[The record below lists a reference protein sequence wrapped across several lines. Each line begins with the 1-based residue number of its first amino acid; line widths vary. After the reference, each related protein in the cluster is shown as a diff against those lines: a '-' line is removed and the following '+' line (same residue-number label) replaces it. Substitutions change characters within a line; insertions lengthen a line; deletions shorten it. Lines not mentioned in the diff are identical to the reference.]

1 MRFAIVV
8 FPGSNCDRDCHHV
21 LARVLHQPAEF
32 VFHKERA
39 LPRTDCVILPGGF
52 SYGDYL
58 RPGAIARFSPIL
70 EDVVRFAQNGGLV
83 FGICNGFQVMLE
95 AGLLPGAMRP
105 NRHGRFLCR
114 DVFVRVENAK
124 TALTGRVREGQVLQ
138 IPIAHADGNYY
149 APADVLDEMKRHRQI
164 LFRYVDR
171 KGRVRDEANPNGS
184 VENIAGVMNRAG
196 NCFGMMP
203 HPERASEAILRS
215 EDGRALFESLI
226 ATGGSR

>member
-1 MRFAIVV
+1 
-8 FPGSNCDRDCHHV
+8 
-21 LARVLHQPAEF
+21 
-32 VFHKERA
+32 
-39 LPRTDCVILPGGF
+39 
-52 SYGDYL
+52 
-58 RPGAIARFSPIL
+58 
-70 EDVVRFAQNGGLV
+70 VRFAQNGGLV

-226 ATGGSR
+226 ATGGPR